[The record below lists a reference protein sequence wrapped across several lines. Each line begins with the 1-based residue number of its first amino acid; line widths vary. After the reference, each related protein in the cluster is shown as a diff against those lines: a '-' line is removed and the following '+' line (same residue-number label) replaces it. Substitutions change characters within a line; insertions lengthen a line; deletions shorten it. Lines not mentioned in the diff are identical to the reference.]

1 MADCEAMRIHSNGEL
16 TPIELRAAR
25 LIAIGRSTREIA
37 WALGIA
43 DHEVAQLSE
52 SIRRKTG
59 FADPMDVWCAV
70 SGCEPWRQDAA

>member
-1 MADCEAMRIHSNGEL
+1 MPTRSDGEL

-25 LIAIGRSTREIA
+25 LMAIGQPTREIA